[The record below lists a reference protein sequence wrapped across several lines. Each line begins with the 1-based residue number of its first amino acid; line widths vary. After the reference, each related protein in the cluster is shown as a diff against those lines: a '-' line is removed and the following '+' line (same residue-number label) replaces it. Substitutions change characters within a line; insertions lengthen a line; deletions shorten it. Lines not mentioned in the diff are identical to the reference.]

1 MSWFFL
7 YPRCTKLSPNTT
19 PALLPLKS
27 RPIVTGSWAKDG
39 AWNAPLAIATAVAAG
54 ADGSTVPRAT
64 GSTVAR
70 TLADPGCAS
79 GGATGWAA
87 VPMAEEEEAEEEV
100 VVVVVVGKAAVPWG
114 EELFAGL
121 RGVTILVLR
130 SPQSCLNSS
139 LLSVPLALASNLIG
153 REGIRR

>member
-1 MSWFFL
+1 
-7 YPRCTKLSPNTT
+7 
-19 PALLPLKS
+19 
-27 RPIVTGSWAKDG
+27 
-39 AWNAPLAIATAVAAG
+39 
-54 ADGSTVPRAT
+54 
-64 GSTVAR
+64 
-70 TLADPGCAS
+70 
-79 GGATGWAA
+79 
-87 VPMAEEEEAEEEV
+87 MAEEEEAEEEV